1 MRSSG
6 TNEEV
11 VMVQVDR
18 SKNKLCS
25 KLVHAT
31 AIIQAMNRLFC
42 DNNLNKCS
50 FMSQL
55 ILSFQLIYFGL
66 SAVE

>member
-18 SKNKLCS
+18 SKKLINS
-25 KLVHAT
+25 AP
-31 AIIQAMNRLFC
+31 NLFM
-42 DNNLNKCS
+42 LQ
-50 FMSQL
+50 QL
-55 ILSFQLIYFGL
+55 FRP
-66 SAVE
+66 

>member
-6 TNEEV
+6 TNKEV

-31 AIIQAMNRLFC
+31 AIIQAMNRLFYE
-42 DNNLNKCS
+42 NKLYKCN
-50 FMSQL
+50 FVSQL
-55 ILSFQLIYFGL
+55 ILSFQLIYFSL